1 MGSEM
6 CIRDSLNAAW
16 GFGSDQ
22 IPAPQATLMKMV
34 VEGVMGGTLPWVLI
48 FMGAF
53 IAIVVEILGIPVLA
67 FSIGL
72 YLPIYLSAP
81 IMVGGVIRWFVDNKK
96 KYDSD
101 KARKDGSDRGV
112 LYAAGMIAG
121 EGIVGILLA
130 VLAVFNVADKIDLS
144 SVYGGAFETTGN
156 WVGLVAF
163 IVLLATLFYFTRNKK
178 TIEVDAEK

>member
-1 MGSEM
+1 MQCKRCKTFFKYDKYDGI
-6 CIRDSLNAAW
+6 C
-16 GFGSDQ
+16 
-22 IPAPQATLMKMV
+22 PQCAYFNRPPGMEEVDLFEDDKRFQAENYVLPQM
-34 VEGVMGGTLPWVLI
+34 EGIHMELH
-48 FMGAF
+48 
-53 IAIVVEILGIPVLA
+53 
-67 FSIGL
+67 
-72 YLPIYLSAP
+72 
-81 IMVGGVIRWFVDNKK
+81 K

>member
-1 MGSEM
+1 MQCKRCKTFFKYDKYDGI
-6 CIRDSLNAAW
+6 C
-16 GFGSDQ
+16 
-22 IPAPQATLMKMV
+22 PQCAYFNRPPGMEEVDLFEDDKRFQTENYVLPQM
-34 VEGVMGGTLPWVLI
+34 EGIHMELH
-48 FMGAF
+48 
-53 IAIVVEILGIPVLA
+53 
-67 FSIGL
+67 
-72 YLPIYLSAP
+72 
-81 IMVGGVIRWFVDNKK
+81 K